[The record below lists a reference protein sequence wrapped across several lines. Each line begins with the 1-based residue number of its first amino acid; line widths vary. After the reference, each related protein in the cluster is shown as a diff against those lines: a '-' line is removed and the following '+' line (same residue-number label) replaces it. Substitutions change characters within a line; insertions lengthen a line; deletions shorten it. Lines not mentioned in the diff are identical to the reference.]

1 MSLQSRGYLV
11 KWKGFGESDNTW
23 EPIENLEG
31 SKEALTKFYNQ
42 RIKDRKSATPSRL
55 GKIMLRWNSCN
66 F

>member
-42 RIKDRKSATPSRL
+42 RIKDRKSATPSRF

>member
-55 GKIMLRWNSCN
+55 GKIMLRWNS
-66 F
+66 